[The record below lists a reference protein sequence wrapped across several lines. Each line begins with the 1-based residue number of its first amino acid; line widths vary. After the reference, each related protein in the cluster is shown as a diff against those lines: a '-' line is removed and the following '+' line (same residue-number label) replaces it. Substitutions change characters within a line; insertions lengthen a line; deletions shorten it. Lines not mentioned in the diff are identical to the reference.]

1 MGTEVMIPVVDVPIS
16 DGDVLLTTGVVALT
30 FLLAALLLRNT
41 IDAEMRV
48 GKTAS
53 DAGGRTV
60 YAVSRVAGS
69 EDLRSEHVPVVL
81 VVENDVLERA
91 FNAATLRRQGLE
103 VLEAADMA
111 EALRVLKKI
120 AVDILISDVS
130 LIDGMARAIG

>member
-1 MGTEVMIPVVDVPIS
+1 MIPVVNVPVS

-30 FLLAALLLRNT
+30 FQFAALLLRNT